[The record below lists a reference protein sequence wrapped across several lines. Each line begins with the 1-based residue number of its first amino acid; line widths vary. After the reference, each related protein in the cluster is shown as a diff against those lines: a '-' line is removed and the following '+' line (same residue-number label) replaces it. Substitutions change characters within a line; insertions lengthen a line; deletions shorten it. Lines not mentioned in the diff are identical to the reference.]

1 MPISDKQLAANRRNA
16 QFSTGPKSPEGK
28 ERSAL
33 NGFKHPE
40 LGLTALMVNE
50 DREAQTAFIREYIA
64 DLDPRGAVELQLSRT
79 LAMDNW
85 RLNRIKAVEEN
96 IFAWGFAVEHKDCCS
111 SETPQVENAMI
122 HAVSYMQYADR
133 INKISLYESRLSRVI
148 ARNTELLE
156 KRQAE
161 RRKSAPQS
169 QTATAATQTNQP
181 LTFRN
186 GFDTSSFPEPEKQ
199 PLITIDEVPK
209 AA

>member
-16 QFSTGPKSPEGK
+16 QFSTGPKTPEGK

-40 LGLTALMVNE
+40 LGLTALMVDE
-50 DREAQTAFIREYIA
+50 DREAQTAFVREYIA

-96 IFAWGFAVEHKDCCS
+96 IFAWGYAVEHKDCCS
-111 SETPQVENAMI
+111 SEIPEVENAMI
-122 HAVSYMQYADR
+122 HAVSYMQYAHR
-133 INKISLYESRLSRVI
+133 IDKISLYESRLSRVI
-148 ARNTELLE
+148 ARNIELLE

-161 RRKSAPQS
+161 RRKSQPQS
-169 QTATAATQTNQP
+169 TPQTQAATATIHTNQP
-181 LTFRN
+181 LTFPN
-186 GFDTSSFPEPEKQ
+186 GFDQNDSPAT
-199 PLITIDEVPK
+199 TAEVPK

>member
-16 QFSTGPKSPEGK
+16 QFSTGPKTPEGK
-28 ERSAL
+28 ERSSL

-40 LGLTALMVNE
+40 LGLTALMVDE
-50 DREAQTAFIREYIA
+50 DREAQTAFVREYIA
-64 DLDPRGAVELQLSRT
+64 DLDPRGAVEIQLART

-96 IFAWGFAVEHKDCCS
+96 IFAWGHAVDHANVCS
-111 SETPQVENAMI
+111 SEIPEVENAMI

-156 KRQAE
+156 KRQAA
-161 RRKSAPQS
+161 RRKSQPETTPQT
-169 QTATAATQTNQP
+169 QAATATIQINQP
-181 LTFRN
+181 LTFPN
-186 GFDTSSFPEPEKQ
+186 GFDQNDSPAT
-199 PLITIDEVPK
+199 TAEVPK